1 MPLLAIEN
9 LRKRFGG
16 VLAVDGVSFAVDE
29 GSVVGLI
36 GPNGAGKTAL
46 INLVTGFY
54 RGGEGSILLDGR
66 QLLNRPV
73 HVVAR
78 QGVARTFQNIRLFG
92 RLTVLENVLVARRA
106 GGRYGL
112 RSLLGRTSRSD
123 RAAAWSLL
131 RMAGLESK
139 ADTAASA
146 LAYGDA
152 RRLEIARALA
162 GEPRLLVMD
171 EPAAGMNEWESEALT
186 RVIAGLRGRVSAIL
200 LIEHDI
206 ALVRALCDRLVVME
220 NGRLIA
226 HGGVE
231 EVLASRAVRQAYLG
245 DGDSDGG
252 DA

>member
-1 MPLLAIEN
+1 MPLLAIDH
-9 LRKRFGG
+9 LCKRFGG
-16 VLAVDGVSFAVDE
+16 VLAVDDVSFDVAEKSIV
-29 GSVVGLI
+29 

-54 RGGEGSILLDGR
+54 AGGDGRVTLDGR
-66 QLLNRPV
+66 ELLNRPV

-78 QGVARTFQNIRLFG
+78 CGVARTFQNIRLFG
-92 RLTVLENVLVARRA
+92 RMTVLENVLVARCSATRHP
-106 GGRYGL
+106 
-112 RSLLGRTSRSD
+112 LLSALVRTSAVD

-131 RMAGLESK
+131 EMAGLQAQ
-139 ADTAASA
+139 ADVTAGA

-186 RVIAGLRGRVSAIL
+186 RVIAGVRNRVAAIL

-226 HGGVE
+226 QGAVG
-231 EVLASRAVRQAYLG
+231 EVLASPEVRRAYLG
-245 DGDSDGG
+245 DGEEP
-252 DA
+252 